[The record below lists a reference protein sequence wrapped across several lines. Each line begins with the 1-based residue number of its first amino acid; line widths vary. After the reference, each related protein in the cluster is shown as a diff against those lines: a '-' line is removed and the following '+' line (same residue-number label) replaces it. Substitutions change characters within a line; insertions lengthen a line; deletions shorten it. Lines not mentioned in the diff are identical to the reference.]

1 MTMGTESR
9 RGTGPGEPVEP
20 SGAPHEGDP
29 TLERDLPTTEEETQA
44 FQEYAPDTQPA
55 AEPPAATQ
63 PTVASEPPVAAAG
76 PPAADEPPAA
86 GPLTTGEQSLAT
98 EPPHAAGPSVAATE
112 PLVDRNRQTE
122 EFAPLP
128 VDAPWTAQAPA
139 AAQAPA
145 PAPTAAPG
153 RGPGAPPPVGRPP
166 RRGLST
172 GALVGI
178 AAALVVLG
186 AVAALAL
193 SSLGG
198 DDQPTN
204 AATPA
209 AVATTVAAP
218 SPTNAAAPTTQ
229 APQAGGTVQVVR
241 SGFSQLPPEPD
252 GDVDVSYAVV
262 LRNPRSDQV
271 AYNVRAIVTFIGA
284 NGAIVDSKDE
294 GLDALLPGQTAAVG
308 DSTGVRGARRMR
320 VQVVVGSF
328 APAQNLTGK
337 LSASGVRTAVVA
349 GELTTTATVHSTLTQ
364 PLTGADVTAVYYN
377 GSGRIIG
384 GQSDSVDVVPAG
396 GAVPV
401 RLDGSSI
408 VRGIA
413 KTEVYASP
421 KDLVPGG

>member
-1 MTMGTESR
+1 MTMGTESQ

-29 TLERDLPTTEEETQA
+29 TLERDLPTAEQETQA
-44 FQEYAPDTQPA
+44 FQEHPPDTPA
-55 AEPPAATQ
+55 AGVPPATEPPATG
-63 PTVASEPPVAAAG
+63 EPP
-76 PPAADEPPAA
+76 
-86 GPLTTGEQSLAT
+86 LAT
-98 EPPHAAGPSVAATE
+98 EPPHAAGASAATE
-112 PLVDRNRQTE
+112 PIVDRNRQTE

-145 PAPTAAPG
+145 PAPTAAP
-153 RGPGAPPPVGRPP
+153 GPGAPPPVGRPP

-198 DDQPTN
+198 DDQNTN
-204 AATPA
+204 ANAPA
-209 AVATTVAAP
+209 AVVTTAAAPSTAP
-218 SPTNAAAPTTQ
+218 SPTTAAAPTTQ

-271 AYNVRAIVTFIGA
+271 AYNVQAIVTFIGA

-308 DSTGVRGARRMR
+308 DTTGVRGARRMR

-328 APAQNLTGK
+328 APAQNLTGN
-337 LSASGVRTAVVA
+337 LTASGVRTAVVA
-349 GELTTTATVHSTLTQ
+349 GDLTTTATVRSTLRQ

-401 RLDGSSI
+401 RLDSSSI